1 MREITYRQAIN
12 EALREEM
19 ERDPAVF
26 LIGEDIG
33 VYGGAYGAT
42 RGLIEQFGP
51 ERVRDTPIS
60 ENTIV
65 GVAVGASMTGMR
77 PVAEIMYVDF
87 LGLAL
92 DQIAN
97 QAAKIRYM
105 FGGKTTVPLVLRTE
119 GGAGRTLGAHHSQSL
134 EAWLLHVPGLK
145 VVMPAT
151 PYDAKGLLKSAIRDD
166 NPIVF
171 IEHKML
177 YNIKGE
183 VPEEPYL
190 LPIGRAHVKRPGR
203 DLTIVSYSRTALH
216 SLAAASELA
225 EQGIEAEVVDL
236 RTISPL
242 DMDVI
247 AASVRKTHRVVIAHE
262 ACKTGGVGAE
272 VAARIAEELFDELDS
287 PIVRVGGADVP
298 IPKAPNLEAL
308 AIPGPDSIVKAAMRV
323 LEYSGI
329 VPMGVVV

>member
-1 MREITYRQAIN
+1 MREITYRQAIS
-12 EALREEM
+12 EALQEEM

-26 LIGEDIG
+26 LMGEDIG
-33 VYGGAYGAT
+33 LYGGAYGAT
-42 RGLIEQFGP
+42 RGLFDRFGP

-60 ENTIV
+60 ENTL
-65 GVAVGASMTGMR
+65 VGAAIGAAMTGMR
-77 PVAEIMYVDF
+77 PVVEIMYVDF
-87 LGLAL
+87 LGLAM

-105 FGGKTTVPLVLRTE
+105 FGGKTTVPMVLRTE

-166 NPIVF
+166 NPVVF

-177 YNIKGE
+177 YGSKGN
-183 VPEEPYL
+183 VPDGDYL
-190 LPIGRAHVKRPGR
+190 VPIGKAEVKRPGR
-203 DLTIVSYSRTALH
+203 HLTIFTYSRMLAT
-216 SLAAASELA
+216 SLKAAGRLA
-225 EQGIEAEVVDL
+225 EEGFETEVVDL

-242 DMDVI
+242 DLDGI
-247 AASVRKTHRVVIAHE
+247 ADSVRKTHRALIVHE

-272 VAARIAEELFDELDS
+272 VAAWISENLFDELDAPVS
-287 PIVRVGGADVP
+287 RVAGADVP
-298 IPKAPNLEAL
+298 LPKAPNLEEL
-308 AIPGPDSIVKAAMRV
+308 AIPSEDSIVRAAREM
-323 LEYSGI
+323 LAYSGLLQKEAL
-329 VPMGVVV
+329 V